1 MSDTPAAVASAAFA
15 AGGLAVSELLA
26 DYRRRAGELTP
37 QELAH
42 ATLLL
47 RKQRTAA
54 STARVAKKTAAKKAA
69 GASADELFADLD
81 NFASGES
88 K

>member
-1 MSDTPAAVASAAFA
+1 MSDTPAAAATAAFA

-26 DYRRRAGELTP
+26 DYRRRVGELTV

-42 ATLLL
+42 ATTLL

-54 STARVAKKTAAKKAA
+54 ASARVVKKTAAKKAA
-69 GASADELFADLD
+69 GASADDLFADLD
-81 NFASGES
+81 NFASGE